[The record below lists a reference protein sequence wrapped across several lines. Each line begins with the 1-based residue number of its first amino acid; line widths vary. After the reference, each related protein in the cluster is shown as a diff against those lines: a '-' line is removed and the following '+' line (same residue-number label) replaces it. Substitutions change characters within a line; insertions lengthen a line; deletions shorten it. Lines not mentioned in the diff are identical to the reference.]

1 MLALWTSLSG
11 LYVNRACISQR
22 EYSSKDASIG
32 LSVAC
37 VTLLWG
43 SQQVNTM
50 LRAQSEFPLRVFLR
64 FLFMGK
70 YKVHVWKFGTL
81 WIWLFCGNISLM
93 FKQLAS
99 NRAFHILYLMSY
111 KLPRHYLALQYIYIF
126 FECPHL
132 NLAGIFMYLL
142 DVHHLLKST

>member
-1 MLALWTSLSG
+1 
-11 LYVNRACISQR
+11 
-22 EYSSKDASIG
+22 
-32 LSVAC
+32 
-37 VTLLWG
+37 
-43 SQQVNTM
+43 
-50 LRAQSEFPLRVFLR
+50 
-64 FLFMGK
+64 
-70 YKVHVWKFGTL
+70 
-81 WIWLFCGNISLM
+81 M

-142 DVHHLLKST
+142 DVHENESINLEVSHIEINLKAI